1 MNKLS
6 WGNFPYHPQTTTQ
19 INWIGE
25 LENSYQKLN
34 MSFLPFGCGRSYGD
48 SCLASSDK
56 VLALSSLNK
65 FISMDWDNGVLEAEA
80 GVTLANIIDTC
91 LLKGWFLPVTP
102 GTKYVTLGGAIAN
115 DVHGKNHHTAGT
127 FGCHVLSF
135 VLYREDKGFVECSLS
150 ENSDLYHATIGGLG
164 LTGVIVKVKVKLKKV
179 SSSNMLQKCIKFE
192 SLQEFF
198 DLSAAYDDKYEYT
211 VSWIDC
217 LSGKN
222 ARGHFMVA
230 DHADDGVL
238 EISDKFKLNFPIQSP
253 VSLVNKLTLKPFNT
267 LYYNKQRVK
276 EVNAKVGYE
285 PFFYPLDG
293 ILNWNRMYGKKGFQQ
308 YQCVVDHENG
318 YDAIH
323 NILKEIKSAG
333 TGSFLAVLKVFGDV
347 KSPGLLSFPKKGV
360 TLALDFPQTKDGNGD
375 LFNRLDSIVAK
386 NNGRLYPAKDA
397 HMSAALFK
405 KSYLNWQQLEK
416 LRDPNIQSRF
426 WQRVTQ

>member
-1 MNKLS
+1 MMTNT
-6 WGNFPYHPQTTTQ
+6 N
-19 INWIGE
+19 
-25 LENSYQKLN
+25 
-34 MSFLPFGCGRSYGD
+34 
-48 SCLASSDK
+48 
-56 VLALSSLNK
+56 
-65 FISMDWDNGVLEAEA
+65 
-80 GVTLANIIDTC
+80 
-91 LLKGWFLPVTP
+91 
-102 GTKYVTLGGAIAN
+102 
-115 DVHGKNHHTAGT
+115 
-127 FGCHVLSF
+127 
-135 VLYREDKGFVECSLS
+135 
-150 ENSDLYHATIGGLG
+150 
-164 LTGVIVKVKVKLKKV
+164 
-179 SSSNMLQKCIKFE
+179 
-192 SLQEFF
+192 
-198 DLSAAYDDKYEYT
+198 T

-276 EVNAKVGYE
+276 EVNAKVGYD